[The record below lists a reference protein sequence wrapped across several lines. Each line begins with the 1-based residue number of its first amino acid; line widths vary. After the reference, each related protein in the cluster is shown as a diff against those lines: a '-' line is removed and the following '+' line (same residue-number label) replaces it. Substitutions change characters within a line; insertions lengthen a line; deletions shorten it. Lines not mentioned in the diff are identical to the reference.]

1 MYELL
6 TDIRLMAVEL
16 LRAYKKILKYK
27 ELEELTGLS
36 APGLWRY
43 INKRIRPT
51 KERSIELFELLTN
64 QRIVEEILRNKLVE
78 VGDNIINLSPI
89 IYEVPILKILSYV
102 AYKEF
107 YRYNVNAVVTV
118 EVDGIPL
125 GVMIADILESK
136 LVIVRKRPE
145 VGVKN
150 YNQVSYIARDPP
162 AVITLFMP
170 SESLKVGDRVLIV
183 DDLLNSGRTSS
194 ALVKLI
200 RMSGATPVGLFSIVA
215 IGEKWRELLE
225 NEIDKI
231 HVVLKL
237 GR

>member
-1 MYELL
+1 MLS
-6 TDIRLMAVEL
+6 DIRLMAIEL
-16 LRAYKKILKYK
+16 LRAYKKILKYR

-51 KERSIELFELLTN
+51 KERSLELFELLTN
-64 QRIVEEILRNKLVE
+64 QRIVEEILRSKLLE
-78 VGDNIINLSPI
+78 VGDNIVNLSPI

-107 YRYNVNAVVTV
+107 HRYNVNAVVTV

-145 VGVKN
+145 VGIKN

-170 SESLKVGDRVLIV
+170 SDSLKAYDRVLIV
-183 DDLLNSGRTSS
+183 DDLLNSGRTSL

-200 RMSGATPVGLFSIVA
+200 RMSGAAPVGLFSVVA
-215 IGEKWRELLE
+215 IGEKWRDLLE

-231 HVVLKL
+231 HVVLRL
-237 GR
+237 SR